1 MLKRKSQA
9 RSSALPSAGSNTQIS
24 DLSTKSRWNKQR
36 KSSQLR
42 HFRLH
47 RRWSIVVGA
56 VAFIYLTWSFC
67 LNQQKEAD
75 TTSTEMLNEMDTFT
89 IENIYFCGWPF
100 AKQLHSSFFP
110 EHADK
115 LSSTIEL
122 KSSED
127 AYKTLQGGTKRDW
140 LVAGGVEGCI
150 KSIGRLGSVTE
161 IQWNEWLRNNFK
173 GTYIVCKYL
182 SHLIYIISI

>member
-1 MLKRKSQA
+1 MLKRKFKVRPA
-9 RSSALPSAGSNTQIS
+9 GAGSTNIPIS
-24 DLSTKSRWNKQR
+24 DLSTKSRGWNKR

-47 RRWSIVVGA
+47 RRWSIVVSA
-56 VAFIYLTWSFC
+56 VAFIYFTWSFC

-89 IENIYFCGWPF
+89 VENMYFCGWPF

-115 LSSTIEL
+115 LNSAMELSSS
-122 KSSED
+122 KD
-127 AYKTLQGGTKRDW
+127 AYETLQRGTKRDW
-140 LVAGGVEGCI
+140 LVSGGVEGCI

-161 IQWNEWLRNNFK
+161 IQWNEWLRKNFK

-182 SHLIYIISI
+182 LHLM